1 MELTVDPATFA
12 LSLQGISLNCDSC
25 AMLVSLLKFF
35 AVSVGKRPMR
45 QVVLVQRGS
54 IDASI

>member
-25 AMLVSLLKFF
+25 AML
-35 AVSVGKRPMR
+35 
-45 QVVLVQRGS
+45 GS
-54 IDASI
+54 THNAFMDLG